1 MSTKKSI
8 VDRIV
13 ALLQLTDSGKIQHFF
28 DKQIKSLNRDIVAL
42 ERNITTLT
50 FHHEADLDAAKEKLE
65 DAKVELESAYLN
77 VTIENVDTNAKQ
89 DSYSNAYWNGVELAE
104 EKVQTLET
112 RIISKTDA
120 FKDQV
125 KEIEIQ
131 IAERKRRVDKIS

>member
-1 MSTKKSI
+1 MKTKSI
-8 VDRIV
+8 VERIV

-104 EKVQTLET
+104 EKVQTLEA

-125 KEIEIQ
+125 KDIEIQ